1 LSGLSRIMPGI
12 VLQASPV
19 AQPGT
24 QLNSRYSFLFPP

>member
-1 LSGLSRIMPGI
+1 MPGI

-24 QLNSRYSFLFPP
+24 QLNSRYSFLFPSLNGKG

>member
-1 LSGLSRIMPGI
+1 MPGI

-24 QLNSRYSFLFPP
+24 QLNSRYSILFPFPIGKG